1 MTTQEMLDIVLNR
14 FATDSSVL
22 AVGTPRTLPHGGIAL
37 EVCVDSFCCTYISC
51 IHLFESDKMLRDTE
65 EIMTNNH
72 DHFDQEF
79 FRTAT
84 LKAAAIG
91 HRLIRSFTRNLFPL
105 EAECVERV
113 QDFANR
119 QEYGSVWFLDETGD
133 IYFPKTLAKR

>member
-1 MTTQEMLDIVLNR
+1 MTTQEMLDILLNR
-14 FATDSSVL
+14 FASDSNVL
-22 AVGTPRTLPHGGIAL
+22 AVGNPHNLPNGGIAL
-37 EVCVDSFCCTYISC
+37 EVCMDSSNCTYIRC
-51 IHLFESDKMLRDTE
+51 FHLFGSDEMLRDTE
-65 EIMTNNH
+65 AIMTYNLG
-72 DHFDQEF
+72 HFDRKF

-91 HRLIRSFTRNLFPL
+91 HRLIRSFTRKLFPL
-105 EAECVERV
+105 EVECAERV